1 MLEGLRRR
9 WLWRRLRDRSYEF
22 LFEADPAAELVSI
35 DCETTSLDVGQAELL
50 SVAAIKVRGNRILTS
65 QSLELVVR
73 SQVAPSPQN
82 IIVHQ
87 LRPLDV
93 ERGVA
98 VDEAIERLLGFIGG
112 RALLGYYLEFDVA
125 VLNKYI
131 RPRLG
136 IPLPNRQIEVSALY
150 YDAKSRHLPPGSHID
165 LRFATICRELDLPE
179 HAAHDPFNDALLA
192 AMIYVRLAGPSPK
205 LGRSGQVPRPS
216 RADSGAIAPRPGD
229 PEAL

>member
-9 WLWRRLRDRSYEF
+9 WLWRRLRDRKYEF

-35 DCETTSLDVGQAELL
+35 DCETTSLHVGRAELL
-50 SVAAIKVRGNRILTS
+50 SFAAIKVRGNRILTS

-73 SQVAPSPQN
+73 TQVAPSPQN
-82 IIVHQ
+82 ILVHQ

-112 RALLGYYLEFDVA
+112 RLLLGYYLEFDVA
-125 VLNKYI
+125 VLNKYVK
-131 RPRLG
+131 PRLG

-150 YDAKSRHLPPGSHID
+150 YDARSRHLPPGSHID

-192 AMIYVRLAGPSPK
+192 AMIYLRLTGPHPK
-205 LGRSGQVPRPS
+205 LGRSRQAPVPQRRGVASDRPS
-216 RADSGAIAPRPGD
+216 PR
-229 PEAL
+229 